1 MHVSQPMNIGKCYME
16 FFSYY
21 LIIKI
26 NIMTDLTNIKPEDLT
41 TIKVEGSK
49 WNCDKCVFFNDK
61 ECSCL
66 AHKRLLYGQAIGDD
80 CLDCE
85 FPFVFKNSI

>member
-1 MHVSQPMNIGKCYME
+1 
-16 FFSYY
+16 
-21 LIIKI
+21 
-26 NIMTDLTNIKPEDLT
+26 MTDLTSIKLEDLT

-49 WNCDKCVFFNDK
+49 WNCDKCVFFNK
-61 ECSCL
+61 NECSCL

-80 CLDCE
+80 CFDCE